1 MRLGLRLGVWALF
14 SWVGMG
20 PANNQAA
27 RPGDSSSA
35 AKNVFA
41 MMMSGKGGSSKS
53 PASAGKTQVKRPA
66 ASLQQSAL
74 PSLTQLQSVDEARAE
89 MVAMG
94 FESRAV
100 ERALMLHAHGARIDL
115 AHAVASCISFSADSP
130 SPPAT
135 SAHEEIRGPAT
146 KTESQPES
154 GENKLGTMHDHKRQC
169 LSAYVSADAP
179 EQPVAAEAR
188 VVDVGNAKGGADA
201 LASTARTGSGES
213 LCDGRVTPRTLPPRG
228 GGNLCAFLGVADRSV
243 PPYFYLDWH
252 SRSAH
257 FLHTKPENAT
267 ARIYHKFVCLS
278 SKITCVGT
286 ECKEENNTL
295 CIRTNKCDCE
305 NLIGCV
311 LMYFFLRKMCLER
324 ERARKREPE
333 VERERVRAIARG
345 PKKLRA

>member
-1 MRLGLRLGVWALF
+1 MTFLEEYEKVVVFAADASHGMGLGLRLGVWAFF

-20 PANNQAA
+20 PAHNQAA
-27 RPGDSSSA
+27 RPGHSSSA
-35 AKNVFA
+35 GKNVFA
-41 MMMSGKGGSSKS
+41 MMMSGKGGSIKS
-53 PASAGKTQVKRPA
+53 PASAGKTPATGKTPVKRPA

-74 PSLTQLQSVDEARAE
+74 SSLPQLQSVDEARAE

-179 EQPVAAEAR
+179 EQPAAAEAR
-188 VVDVGNAKGGADA
+188 VVDVWNAKRGAEA

-213 LCDGRVTPRTLPPRG
+213 LCDRRVKPRTLPPRG

-267 ARIYHKFVCLS
+267 ARIYRKF
-278 SKITCVGT
+278 
-286 ECKEENNTL
+286 
-295 CIRTNKCDCE
+295 
-305 NLIGCV
+305 
-311 LMYFFLRKMCLER
+311 MC
-324 ERARKREPE
+324 
-333 VERERVRAIARG
+333 
-345 PKKLRA
+345 